1 MNRAE
6 IGIGVTFGFV
16 PAAGVTLHVA
26 RAGPEDGPL
35 VILLHGFPEFWYG
48 WRRQIPTLAAA
59 GYRVW
64 APDQRGYNLSDKPE
78 QIGDYRVSR
87 LVEGVIARIAAA
99 GRRDAVLVGHDWG
112 AVVAWATAM
121 AHPERV
127 ARLAVLN
134 APHPTVTARAMRNGW
149 SQRRKSRYMVF
160 FQLPRVPEW
169 LLGRDGFRPARRA
182 LVASGL
188 PGTFDQEDLDRYREA
203 WSQPGAPRAM
213 LDWYRVAFRRPPRA
227 VARPRTVTL
236 RVPMSTLILWGEH
249 DVFLGR
255 ELAAPSLE
263 FCMQGKLHSVDASHW
278 LQHDRSAEVNA
289 LLLEFL
295 AAG

>member
-87 LVEGVIARIAAA
+87 LV
-99 GRRDAVLVGHDWG
+99 
-112 AVVAWATAM
+112 
-121 AHPERV
+121 
-127 ARLAVLN
+127 
-134 APHPTVTARAMRNGW
+134 
-149 SQRRKSRYMVF
+149 
-160 FQLPRVPEW
+160 
-169 LLGRDGFRPARRA
+169 
-182 LVASGL
+182 
-188 PGTFDQEDLDRYREA
+188 
-203 WSQPGAPRAM
+203 
-213 LDWYRVAFRRPPRA
+213 
-227 VARPRTVTL
+227 
-236 RVPMSTLILWGEH
+236 
-249 DVFLGR
+249 
-255 ELAAPSLE
+255 
-263 FCMQGKLHSVDASHW
+263 
-278 LQHDRSAEVNA
+278 
-289 LLLEFL
+289 
-295 AAG
+295 

>member
-87 LVEGVIARIAAA
+87 LVEDVIARIAAA

-134 APHPTVTARAMRNGW
+134 APHPTVMARAMRNGW
-149 SQRRKSRYMVF
+149 SQRRKSRYMAF

-213 LDWYRVAFRRPPRA
+213 LDWYRAAFRRPPRA

-263 FCMQGKLHSVDASHW
+263 FCMQGKLHFVDASHW